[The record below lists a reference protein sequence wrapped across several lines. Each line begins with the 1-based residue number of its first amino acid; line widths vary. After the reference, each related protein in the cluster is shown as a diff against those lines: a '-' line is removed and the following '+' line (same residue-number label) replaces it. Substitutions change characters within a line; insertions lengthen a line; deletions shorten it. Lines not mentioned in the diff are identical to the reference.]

1 MRSFVSVGRTS
12 TTRTD
17 VRDAYDFTYD
27 GSYKDHEDDTTEG
40 LNGRNRTGFKTPVSV
55 TR

>member
-1 MRSFVSVGRTS
+1 MYVRVGRTS

-17 VRDAYDFTYD
+17 VRDAYSFTYA
-27 GSYKDHEDDTTEG
+27 GSYKDREDDATEG

-55 TR
+55 TG